1 MARTRSSKDA
11 RAVELS
17 LTRAGQKVYQRI
29 LKMRHERLAEA
40 LSCLSKDEKDVPG
53 IIAGKLL
60 AAVAKHNA
68 RRSRMCECCDVE
80 SCRKCPIDEALSLT

>member
-1 MARTRSSKDA
+1 MWREGL
-11 RAVELS
+11 V
-17 LTRAGQKVYQRI
+17 
-29 LKMRHERLAEA
+29 EA
-40 LSCLSKDEKDVPG
+40 LSCLSDDEKVVPG
-53 IIAGKLL
+53 IIAGKPL